1 MEYIQPYVHFFFFF
15 LQLFTGNYINIF
27 EPEAICIGGSFA
39 HYGDL
44 LLDKLK
50 EKIEEEDKDLKIVD
64 KLPFNSND
72 LVVITA
78 AKKLCAYVITITEKS
93 PKKKLC
99 CNLLNLELNNKT
111 QIGKVNNG
119 IDFLGFNHKLSNT
132 EKIDVKLR
140 ASSKI
145 RMKRYKKL

>member
-1 MEYIQPYVHFFFFF
+1 MKNGVA
-15 LQLFTGNYINIF
+15 LAVDKKIN
-27 EPEAICIGGSFA
+27 S
-39 HYGDL
+39 
-44 LLDKLK
+44 DKLK

-132 EKIDVKLR
+132 GKIDVKLR
-140 ASSKI
+140 AFSKI
-145 RMKRYKKL
+145 RMKRYKKTIDKLYNKKKLIEIMYKQEKLLSTII